1 MTCRFAPTVVRK
13 GYTLVENGFIAEY
26 LPNASKL
33 ELEVYLYGL
42 MQCNHP
48 GIDGS
53 IADALGL
60 TEQEVVSAFCY
71 WQTLKLV
78 RIQSD
83 KPLIVEYLPLPN
95 EGDAEYSPAKYSG
108 LVAKLNTLTAPRQ
121 FNAREL
127 AHVYD
132 WVEVYGLDEGAVL
145 ELVSHCMETK
155 SRRISINYISSVAQ
169 AWAENGIKSFE
180 DARREIER
188 YDLSKHGAA
197 AILRRWNKRR
207 KPTKDE
213 MALYEKWT
221 GEWGFTGEAIMTA
234 LPRLAASA
242 NPNFIYLD
250 ELLDQLRGRNITD
263 AADIAEEDEHNAQER
278 AFAKLLFD
286 RMGRAEH
293 ATSTQRAQI
302 SMYLEQYKLP
312 REMLL
317 YAAECSR
324 DSSEPF
330 GNMKKLLNEWHEAGL
345 KTVADAEQYWK
356 THQEKT
362 WKKDGS
368 RGRNTEYAQRKVT
381 DEQFADLFLDLN
393 QDLTEGGNE
402 SAD

>member
-13 GYTLVENGFIAEY
+13 GYTLVDNGFIAEY

-42 MQCNHP
+42 MQCSHP

-60 TEQEVVSAFCY
+60 SEQEVISAFCY
-71 WQTLKLV
+71 WQTQKLV

-83 KPLIVEYLPLPN
+83 APLIVEYLPLPN

-108 LVAKLNTLTAPRQ
+108 LVARLNTLTAPRQ
-121 FNAREL
+121 FSAREL

-155 SRRISINYISSVAQ
+155 SRRISINYMSSVAQ
-169 AWAENGIKSFE
+169 AWAESGIRTFD

-221 GEWGFTGEAIMTA
+221 REWGFTEEAIMTA
-234 LPRLAASA
+234 LPRLTVSA
-242 NPNFIYLD
+242 NPNFVYLD
-250 ELLDQLRGRNITD
+250 EVLDQLRGRSITE
-263 AADIAEEDEHNAQER
+263 AADIAEEDERNVQER
-278 AFAKLLFD
+278 AFVKLLFD
-286 RMGRAEH
+286 RLGRAEH
-293 ATSTQRAQI
+293 ATATQRAQI
-302 SMYLEQYKLP
+302 SMYLEKFGMP

-324 DSSEPF
+324 NCQEPF
-330 GNMKKLLNEWHEAGL
+330 GNMKKLLNEWHDAGL
-345 KTVADAEQYWK
+345 QTVADAEQYWK
-356 THQEKT
+356 THQEKPGN
-362 WKKDGS
+362 KGRS
-368 RGRNTEYAQRKVT
+368 RGRNMEYAQREVT

-393 QDLTEGGNE
+393 RDLTEAGNE
-402 SAD
+402 PED

>member
-13 GYTLVENGFIAEY
+13 GYTLVDNGFIAEY
-26 LPNASKL
+26 LPNASKN
-33 ELEVYLYGL
+33 ELAVYLYGL

-71 WQTLKLV
+71 WQTQKLV

-83 KPLIVEYLPLPN
+83 KPLVVEYLPLPN
-95 EGDAEYSPAKYSG
+95 EGDTAYSPAKYSG

-121 FNAREL
+121 FSAREL

-145 ELVSHCMETK
+145 ELVSHCMEMK

-169 AWAENGIKSFE
+169 AWAENGIRTFE

-197 AILRRWNKRR
+197 EILRQWNKRR

-221 GEWGFTGEAIMTA
+221 GEWGFTKEAIMTA
-234 LPRLAASA
+234 LPRLTVSA

-250 ELLDQLRGRNITD
+250 ELLDQLRGRSLTV
-263 AADIAEEDEHNAQER
+263 AADIAVEDEHNAQER
-278 AFAKLLFD
+278 AFMKLLFD
-286 RMGRAEH
+286 RLGRAEH
-293 ATSTQRAQI
+293 PTATQRAQV
-302 SMYLEQYKLP
+302 SVFLEQYGMP

-324 DSSEPF
+324 DCPEPF

-345 KTVADAEQYWK
+345 QTVADAEQYWK

-362 WKKDGS
+362 WKKSRS
-368 RGRNTEYAQRKVT
+368 RGRNTDYAQREVT
-381 DEQFADLFLDLN
+381 DDQFADLFLDLN
-393 QDLTEGGNE
+393 QDLTEAGNE

>member
-1 MTCRFAPTVVRK
+1 MTCRFASTVVRK
-13 GYTLVENGFIAEY
+13 GYTLVDNGFIAEY
-26 LPNASKL
+26 LPNASKT

-42 MQCNHP
+42 MQCSHP

-60 TEQEVVSAFCY
+60 TEQEVIGAFCY
-71 WQTLKLV
+71 WQTQKLV

-83 KPLIVEYLPLPN
+83 KPLLVEYLPLPS
-95 EGDAEYSPAKYSG
+95 EEDTAYSPAKYSD

-121 FNAREL
+121 FSAREL

-132 WVEVYGLDEGAVL
+132 WVEVYGMDEGAVL
-145 ELVSHCMETK
+145 ELVSHCMEIK

-169 AWAENGIKSFE
+169 AWADSGIKTFD

-197 AILRRWNKRR
+197 AILRQWNKRR

-221 GEWGFTGEAIMTA
+221 GEWGFTAEAIMTA
-234 LPRLAASA
+234 LPRLAVSA

-250 ELLDQLRGRNITD
+250 EVLDQLRGRNVTE
-263 AADIAEEDEHNAQER
+263 ASEIAGEDERNAQER

-286 RMGRAEH
+286 RLGRAEH
-293 ATSTQRAQI
+293 ATATQRAQI
-302 SMYLEQYKLP
+302 AVYLDQYGMP

-324 DSSEPF
+324 DSTEPF
-330 GNMKKLLNEWHEAGL
+330 GNMKKLLNEWHDAGL
-345 KTVADAEQYWK
+345 GTVGDAEKYFK
-356 THQEKT
+356 THQGKPG
-362 WKKDGS
+362 KKG
-368 RGRNTEYAQRKVT
+368 RTGGRNAEYAQRDVT

-393 QDLTEGGNE
+393 QDLTEASE
-402 SAD
+402 

>member
-13 GYTLVENGFIAEY
+13 GYTLVDNGFIAEY

-330 GNMKKLLNEWHEAGL
+330 GNMK
-345 KTVADAEQYWK
+345 
-356 THQEKT
+356 
-362 WKKDGS
+362 
-368 RGRNTEYAQRKVT
+368 
-381 DEQFADLFLDLN
+381 
-393 QDLTEGGNE
+393 
-402 SAD
+402 

>member
-13 GYTLVENGFIAEY
+13 GYTLVDNGFIAEY

-213 MALYEKWT
+213 MALYEKW
-221 GEWGFTGEAIMTA
+221 E
-234 LPRLAASA
+234 
-242 NPNFIYLD
+242 
-250 ELLDQLRGRNITD
+250 ELHG
-263 AADIAEEDEHNAQER
+263 
-278 AFAKLLFD
+278 
-286 RMGRAEH
+286 
-293 ATSTQRAQI
+293 
-302 SMYLEQYKLP
+302 
-312 REMLL
+312 
-317 YAAECSR
+317 
-324 DSSEPF
+324 
-330 GNMKKLLNEWHEAGL
+330 
-345 KTVADAEQYWK
+345 
-356 THQEKT
+356 
-362 WKKDGS
+362 
-368 RGRNTEYAQRKVT
+368 
-381 DEQFADLFLDLN
+381 
-393 QDLTEGGNE
+393 
-402 SAD
+402 